1 MTAKMTL
8 GDAFNRRKKLG
19 ADLQTWIQ
27 RLSQVGVE
35 RRDYRTKAIEG
46 DGAFEPEPG
55 SERRTHRH
63 YTIEECRQRIEETL
77 EEDRALA
84 MRISLTNQRARSRV
98 VDLQGVERD
107 LSVPEMLVL
116 KADLIPKLEQV
127 ARAVPMRADGVSIFE
142 TGEGFIRHRRIKK
155 VEKKKESLT
164 DKGIKVEEIET
175 IGYDVTETTDYGLP
189 VRDVYN
195 EIDRIQD
202 FAQRVKQAINE
213 ANKTELV
220 DL

>member
-1 MTAKMTL
+1 MSEKMTL

-27 RLSQVGVE
+27 RLGQAGTE
-35 RRDYRTKAIEG
+35 RREYRTRSIEG
-46 DGAFEPEPG
+46 KGAFEPEPG

-63 YTIEECRQRIEETL
+63 YTIEECRERIEL
-77 EEDRALA
+77 ILVEDRDLAL
-84 MRISLTNQRARSRV
+84 RISLTNQRARSRV
-98 VDLQGVERD
+98 VDLQGVERE

-127 ARAVPMRADGVSIFE
+127 ARAVPIRADGVNIFE
-142 TGEGFIRHRRIKK
+142 SGEGFICHRRIKK

-164 DKGIKVEEIET
+164 DKGIKIEEIEV
-175 IGYDVTETTDYGLP
+175 IGHDVTETTDYGIL
-189 VRDVYN
+189 VRDAFN

-213 ANKTELV
+213 ANKTELI